1 MDLSNL
7 TLLIPAKF
15 EKESL
20 PRVINHLNNLNCRK
34 LVVLAAEDI
43 ETIVRLRP
51 WIEDEWRDSYG
62 EFSKTKLITDY
73 DAKSNIFKFK
83 LHFFK

>member
-1 MDLSNL
+1 MGRRMGSI
-7 TLLIPAKF
+7 IPKKYIMG
-15 EKESL
+15 E
-20 PRVINHLNNLNCRK
+20 
-34 LVVLAAEDI
+34 AEDI

>member
-20 PRVINHLNNLNCRK
+20 PIVINHLNNLNCRK
-34 LVVLAAEDI
+34 LVVLAADDI
-43 ETIVRLRP
+43 ETI
-51 WIEDEWRDSYG
+51 
-62 EFSKTKLITDY
+62 
-73 DAKSNIFKFK
+73 DAIKNLNCEILFQEKC
-83 LHFFK
+83 